1 MVTAQFLLD
10 QMSVFISRY
19 SSGNTRFSRGL
30 GGADVTKEFLRVF
43 SRWKAFHGQSTR
55 IEFWMYTLV
64 LMLLSVLLG
73 ILDGIL
79 FGAEGSATQ
88 FLMLS
93 NAFSLVTLTPSL
105 TVSVRR
111 LHDIDKSGWWLL
123 ICLTVIGPNS
133 RVIKQPRNAKQLA
146 RGT

>member
-1 MVTAQFLLD
+1 
-10 QMSVFISRY
+10 
-19 SSGNTRFSRGL
+19 
-30 GGADVTKEFLRVF
+30 
-43 SRWKAFHGQSTR
+43 
-55 IEFWMYTLV
+55 MYTLV

-111 LHDIDKSGWWLL
+111 LRDIDKSGWWLL
-123 ICLTVIGPNS
+123 ICLTVIGVFLILYWSCVASDEGENTYGALSIADEATFPEND
-133 RVIKQPRNAKQLA
+133 
-146 RGT
+146 

>member
-1 MVTAQFLLD
+1 
-10 QMSVFISRY
+10 
-19 SSGNTRFSRGL
+19 
-30 GGADVTKEFLRVF
+30 
-43 SRWKAFHGQSTR
+43 
-55 IEFWMYTLV
+55 MYTLV

-93 NAFSLVTLTPSL
+93 NAFSLVALTPSL

-146 RGT
+146 RGIWRLIQREF